1 MTKNTLTTE
10 DGCNWFAHDWT
21 HCQLGKDRARIEQGF
36 KESYA
41 SLLHTY
47 YSSMERETI
56 GFSCESTGHT
66 MDSLNLIGREMLP
79 FKLNGSQNNNYEPDK
94 GTGSKKGY

>member
-1 MTKNTLTTE
+1 MHHYCT
-10 DGCNWFAHDWT
+10 
-21 HCQLGKDRARIEQGF
+21 
-36 KESYA
+36 
-41 SLLHTY
+41 TY

-66 MDSLNLIGREMLP
+66 MDSLNPIGREMLP